1 MNPYELGPFTTELKY
16 IDIDV
21 NQVDERSLGISHK
34 KELEILKE
42 FGIQNEVSF
51 SDGKAL
57 VTWSAEISAGRDGID
72 GISIFGIKVALL
84 LQFEII
90 NEDGEVVE
98 EIEKEF
104 EVEPGES
111 EWRLSVS
118 RDGEIPRPK
127 DLSIDLV
134 NKKIKVEF

>member
-90 NEDGEVVE
+90 NEDGDVVE

>member
-21 NQVDERSLGISHK
+21 NQVDEQSLGISQK
-34 KELEILKE
+34 QELEILKE

-72 GISIFGIKVALL
+72 GISIFGIKVAVL

-90 NEDGEVVE
+90 NEDGEVIE
-98 EIEKEF
+98 EIEKDF
-104 EVEPGES
+104 EIEPGES
-111 EWRLSVS
+111 EWQLSVS

-134 NKKIKVEF
+134 QKKIKLEF